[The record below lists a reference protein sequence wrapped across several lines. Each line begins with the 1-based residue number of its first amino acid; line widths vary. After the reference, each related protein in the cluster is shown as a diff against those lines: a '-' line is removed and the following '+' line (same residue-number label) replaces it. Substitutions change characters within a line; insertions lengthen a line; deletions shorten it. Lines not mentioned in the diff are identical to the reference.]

1 VCIVLGVPQ
10 YRAQRHAR
18 GAAIIELALILPFLL
33 VVTLTVVDLSRALY
47 MKGMMTT
54 AAREGAR
61 LAIEL
66 GNPANTPSADN
77 DSVTARVNQNLQAVT
92 SNASYGLTGV
102 NVAVTNLS
110 GHYQVTVS
118 GNFSW
123 LYLGLF
129 NYFGAGG
136 FSNPQTLSATSTMRR
151 FGS

>member
-1 VCIVLGVPQ
+1 VCIVRGVP
-10 YRAQRHAR
+10 YCRVQRHDR
-18 GAAIIELALILPFLL
+18 GTAIIELALILPFLL

-77 DSVTARVNQNLQAVT
+77 DSVRARVNQNLQAVT
-92 SNASYGLTGV
+92 ANASYGLTGV
-102 NVAVTNLS
+102 SVVVTDLTS
-110 GHYQVTVS
+110 HYQVTVS

-123 LYLGLF
+123 LYLKLF
-129 NYFGAGG
+129 NYFGAAG
-136 FSNPQTLSATSTMRR
+136 FTNPQTLSAASTMRR
-151 FGS
+151 I